1 MSTDLIF
8 KFHSL
13 SWV

>member
-1 MSTDLIF
+1 L

-13 SWV
+13 SWNTKICK